1 MIDKAIMRLEKIRQM
16 FGLLAGFAFLQA
28 IFIIGQAWMLSA
40 AITHLWE
47 GHTLKEVVG
56 SVLGFFFFFMARHVI
71 TYLRERLLDN
81 YAQEQAKKLRTQ
93 LLQKI
98 FKLGPTV
105 VQAQGTGNVTTM
117 TVDGISQVENYIHLI
132 LAKMMNMMIVPWV
145 ILVVVFYYDWVSGV
159 ILLLVFPLIIIFM
172 IVLGYA
178 AQAKADRQYRSFQI
192 LSNHFIDS
200 LRGIDTLKL
209 FGMSKSYEKGIYQTS
224 EQFRK
229 ATMSTLRIAILST
242 FALDFFTTL
251 SVAIVAVFLGLR
263 LLNAEILL
271 FPALTVLILAPE
283 YFLPVRD
290 FSSDYHATL
299 DGKNAMTAIREILEL
314 PENEVEPINIAPW
327 NESSTLDLSELSFD
341 YGQGSGLQPVN
352 LQVSGYQKIGVIGMS
367 GSGKST
373 LMNVISGFL
382 TPKQG
387 SILFNGE
394 ETTSFKQEDWQKQ
407 LIYIPQN
414 PYVFRATLRE
424 NIAFYTPEADDA
436 AIMQAIEVAGLSEL
450 FAQLP
455 DGLDTLIGEGARSLS
470 GGQAQR
476 IALARAFLDKNRK
489 VLILD
494 EPTAHLDIETEVE
507 LKNRMLPLMENRL
520 VFFATHRMHW
530 MHQMDYILV
539 LEEGKLVEA
548 GTFNELTE
556 KRGAFFELT
565 KKMRGERHV

>member
-47 GHTLKEVVG
+47 GHTLKEVG
-56 SVLGFFFFFMARHVI
+56 LYVLGFFLFFMARHVI

-105 VQAQGTGNVTTM
+105 VQAHGTGNVTTM

-145 ILVVVFYYDWVSGV
+145 ILVAVFYYDWVSGV

-387 SILFNGE
+387 SILFNGK

-414 PYVFRATLRE
+414 PYVFRASLRE

-507 LKNRMLPLMENRL
+507 LKNQMLPLMENRL